1 MASPAQEVVTLFLRR
16 EAEAD
21 GEGPPRTVTLRLN
34 AERVA
39 WIDALAKGADR
50 SRNAMANELLR
61 VGISCV
67 LGELPDVVRDE
78 VEQSCIEILEGSV

>member
-1 MASPAQEVVTLFLRR
+1 
-16 EAEAD
+16 
-21 GEGPPRTVTLRLN
+21 
-34 AERVA
+34 
-39 WIDALAKGADR
+39 
-50 SRNAMANELLR
+50 MANELLR